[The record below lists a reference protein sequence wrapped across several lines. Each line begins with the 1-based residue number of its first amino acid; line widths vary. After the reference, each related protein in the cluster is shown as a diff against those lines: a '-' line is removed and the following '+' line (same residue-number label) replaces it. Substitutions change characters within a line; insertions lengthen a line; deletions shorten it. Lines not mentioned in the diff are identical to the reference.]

1 MARRCHIDGC
11 GKQILPAL
19 ASEGVCL
26 DHFVQMVIE
35 RADSVRARCVES
47 EFVDEETL
55 AWLLGDA
62 PNAVHALSKS
72 ELDRDPSDN
81 EKLLELL
88 LCLANLQDYIT
99 HHSLRVKW
107 VH

>member
-1 MARRCHIDGC
+1 M
-11 GKQILPAL
+11 
-19 ASEGVCL
+19 
-26 DHFVQMVIE
+26 
-35 RADSVRARCVES
+35 ES

-62 PNAVHALSKS
+62 PNTVHALSKS
-72 ELDRDPSDN
+72 ELDRDPEDN
-81 EKLLELL
+81 EKLLDLL